1 VKKFIYLQL
10 LFFDM
15 HAKNW
20 KRGFAFLIDLAV
32 VDLVIT
38 RPLSRL
44 INKEFNEIFDLL
56 NVSVE
61 LIILSILIGLFG
73 VFYWAI
79 LEYKIG
85 QTLGALIFKLRAK
98 SLNKSISFSQAL
110 LRNATKISVVLLLI
124 DSINILFSEKKQR
137 YFEVLSKTTTLEG
150 N

>member
-1 VKKFIYLQL
+1 
-10 LFFDM
+10 M

-32 VDLVIT
+32 VDLIIT
-38 RPLSRL
+38 RPLTKL
-44 INKEFNEIFDLL
+44 IDEEFDEVFDLL
-56 NVSVE
+56 NISAE
-61 LIILSILIGLFG
+61 LIILSVVIGLFG

-85 QTLGALIFKLRAK
+85 QTLGALIFKLRAR

-110 LRNATKISVVLLLI
+110 LRNATKISIALLLI

-137 YFEVLSKTTTLEG
+137 YFEALSKTETVEG
-150 N
+150 K